1 LLVLVGYGLSF
12 YFLSLTLRSVP
23 LGIAY
28 AIWSGVGV
36 ALISLAGW
44 IIYHQS
50 LDGAALA
57 GIALIVAGVV
67 VLNLYS
73 KAVPH

>member
-1 LLVLVGYGLSF
+1 VGYGLSF
-12 YFLSLTLRSVP
+12 YFLSLTLSSVP

-50 LDGAALA
+50 LDAAALA
-57 GIALIVAGVV
+57 GIALVVAGVV
-67 VLNLYS
+67 VLNLFS
-73 KAVPH
+73 QAIPH